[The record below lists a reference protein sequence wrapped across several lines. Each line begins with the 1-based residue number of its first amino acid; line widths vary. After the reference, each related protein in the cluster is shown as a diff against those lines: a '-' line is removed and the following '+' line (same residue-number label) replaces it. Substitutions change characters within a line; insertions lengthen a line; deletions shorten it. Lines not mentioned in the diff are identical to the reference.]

1 MNKKIVYFI
10 IGSLILAV
18 VVAIAIVRN
27 ELTDRVNPF
36 LDMEDAYA
44 QVEKGTQNYENV
56 EAYKKDGERLP
67 YKLDFNGFD
76 PDKEYVIIKHKG
88 KYVKEIHYI
97 NKLPFE

>member
-56 EAYKKDGERLP
+56 DMSLLNTKESTLKK
-67 YKLDFNGFD
+67 F
-76 PDKEYVIIKHKG
+76 IISTSCHL
-88 KYVKEIHYI
+88 
-97 NKLPFE
+97 NKNENFSGATRYN